1 MLLKYFP
8 CLPSP
13 FHSQIHC
20 CPLGL
25 CDCSFELLKYL
36 PTDDPSPVFFLAKAH
51 YALLPGLYFYNFLY
65 AVLLLNKAAFL

>member
-25 CDCSFELLKYL
+25 CNCSFELLKYL
-36 PTDDPSPVFFLAKAH
+36 PTDVTFPR
-51 YALLPGLYFYNFLY
+51 LLPCQSPLCFAAWVIFL
-65 AVLLLNKAAFL
+65 